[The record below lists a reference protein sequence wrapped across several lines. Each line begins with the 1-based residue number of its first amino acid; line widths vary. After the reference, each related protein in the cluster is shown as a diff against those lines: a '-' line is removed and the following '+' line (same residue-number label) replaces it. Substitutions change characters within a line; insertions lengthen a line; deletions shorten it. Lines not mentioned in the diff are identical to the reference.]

1 MKMKIRRCLRW
12 FGIEMSRAGIIF
24 LLRTLSFVFPISCHA
39 QQKTNLLPVIPQPA
53 SVIFDEGNF
62 ELTAGTVIVVPQITV
77 NEEGKYFQAR
87 IQTLTGMN
95 LQIVRVI
102 PENGKYIFFQVAD
115 MHDKP
120 EAFHEILIYE
130 TAVQVSARSP
140 EEIFY
145 SMQSLIQLFGASDSV
160 SPNLPCCSILDYP
173 YYAWRGMHLDVCRHF
188 FTKEEV
194 KKYLDLLAL
203 YKFNIFHWHLTEDQG
218 WRIEIK
224 KYPLLT
230 EIGSVRKE
238 TVIGKPSDKATYD
251 GKPYGGF
258 YTQEDIKEIVEY
270 AQALHIT
277 IVPEIEMPGHALAA
291 LSAYPQFSCCN
302 EPLEPATTWGVFDD
316 VYCAG
321 NDSTFEFIE
330 DILSEVCE
338 LFPGKYIHIGGDE
351 CPKERWKMCEKCQ
364 RRIKTENL
372 KDEHELQSYFI
383 SRIEKFLN
391 SKGKQIIGWDE
402 ILEGG
407 LAPNAAVMS
416 WRGTKGGIE
425 AAKQKHNVV
434 MSPGK
439 PCYFDHY
446 QSKNKKREPLAIGG
460 YNPLDSVYNY
470 NPTPSQLKGDERNY
484 ILGAQG
490 NVWTEYIPDF
500 SHVEYMSVPRMCAL
514 AEALWSRS
522 EKKDY
527 KNFISRLKIH
537 SKLLDRMK
545 VNYAK
550 HFIKS
555 K

>member
-1 MKMKIRRCLRW
+1 MKRGIRKLKVVIKNALIA
-12 FGIEMSRAGIIF
+12 FPGAA
-24 LLRTLSFVFPISCHA
+24 LYFVFSASSFA
-39 QQKTNLLPVIPQPA
+39 QQKTNLLPVIPQPS
-53 SVIFDEGNF
+53 SVISGQGNF

-77 NEEGKYFQAR
+77 DDEGKYFQSGVQA
-87 IQTLTGMN
+87 LTGMN
-95 LQIVRVI
+95 LQVVKVI
-102 PENGKYIFFQVAD
+102 PENGKYIFFQVVD
-115 MHDKP
+115 MHEKP
-120 EAFHEILIYE
+120 DVFHEILITE
-130 TAVQVSARSP
+130 ASVQISASSP
-140 EEIFY
+140 EEIFH
-145 SMQSLIQLFGASDSV
+145 SMQTLIQVIGAGDSLV
-160 SPNLPCCSILDYP
+160 PKIPCCTILDYP
-173 YYAWRGMHLDVCRHF
+173 RYSWRGMHLDVCRHF
-188 FTKEEV
+188 FTKNEV
-194 KKYLDLLAL
+194 KKYLDLLTL

-230 EIGSVRKE
+230 EIGSQRKE
-238 TVIGKPSDKATYD
+238 TVIGKPGDTAKYD

-258 YTQEDIKEIVEY
+258 YTQEDIKEIVAY
-270 AQALHIT
+270 AQARHIT

-291 LSAYPQFSCCN
+291 LSAYPQFSCCM
-302 EPLEPATTWGVFDD
+302 EPLESATTWGVFDD

-330 DILSEVCE
+330 NILNEVCE

-351 CPKERWKMCEKCQ
+351 CPKERWMLCEKCQ
-364 RRIKTENL
+364 RRIKNEKL
-372 KDEHELQSYFI
+372 QDEHELQSYFI

-391 SKGKQIIGWDE
+391 AKGKQIIGWDE

-416 WRGTKGGIE
+416 WRGTKGGVE
-425 AAKQKHNVV
+425 AAKQKHFVV

-446 QSKNKKREPLAIGG
+446 QSKNKKKEPLAIGG

-470 NPTPSQLKGDERNY
+470 NPTPSQLEGDESDY

-490 NVWTEYIPDF
+490 NVWTEYITDF
-500 SHVEYMSVPRMCAL
+500 RHVEYMSVPRMCAL
-514 AEALWSRS
+514 AETLWTPPS
-522 EKKDY
+522 KKDF

-537 SKLLDRMK
+537 SRLLDRMK

-550 HFIKS
+550 HFINK